1 MSTDTDISISA
12 PLRSE
17 ESCLSRSFVSGMLF
31 MLPVG
36 LLVPLLIFHVVQE
49 PTTRQNR
56 QSVPNLYLSKEPLT
70 TLHIACGN
78 CRAAARRYTWGGAG
92 FDFSEYLSARD
103 VDKTFSRVRVN
114 AWGCSFPP

>member
-36 LLVPLLIFHVVQE
+36 LLVLLANLSRGTRTHYSPRSAVSPTFTYPRNHSPLCTSLVG
-49 PTTRQNR
+49 
-56 QSVPNLYLSKEPLT
+56 
-70 TLHIACGN
+70 IAVLQP
-78 CRAAARRYTWGGAG
+78 AVTPGAG
-92 FDFSEYLSARD
+92 RALILASIYLPATWIKHL
-103 VDKTFSRVRVN
+103 V
-114 AWGCSFPP
+114 GLG